1 MSLKCKEIDIIK
13 AALKIFSEKGFYDAK
28 IVDIANEAGIGK
40 GTVYEYFKSKEEL
53 FKEIIKYSLNK
64 YKNNLENIIE
74 ENKSIENTLSSICR
88 FHGYFIAENK
98 NMALAL
104 MSNTI
109 NISTDMILWIA
120 QKKLE
125 ISKLIQE
132 LLEKTENNGFRIE
145 MDIEAA
151 TYTFIGAINQY
162 YAKKI
167 YFDNISYKDIAPKP
181 LLDIILNGLKQQ

>member
-1 MSLKCKEIDIIK
+1 MSLKCKEIDIMK

-28 IVDIANEAGIGK
+28 IVDIAKEAGIGK
-40 GTVYEYFKSKEEL
+40 GTVYEYFRSKEEL
-53 FKEIIKYSLNK
+53 YKKIIKYSINE
-64 YKNNLENIIE
+64 YKNNLENIIK
-74 ENKSIENTLSSICR
+74 ENESIENTLISICR
-88 FHGYFIAENK
+88 FHGYFIEENK

-109 NISTDMILWIA
+109 NLSTDMILWIA

-132 LLEKTENNGFRIE
+132 LLEKAENGFRND
-145 MDIEAA
+145 MDVEAA
-151 TYTFIGAINQY
+151 TYTFIGALNQY
-162 YAKKI
+162 YTKKI
-167 YFDNISYKDIAPKP
+167 YFDNIRYKDIEPKP